1 MFLTKNTLGFAFFI
15 AISIKIF
22 DIFGYIDYIKVIKKQ
37 IIMWAD
43 NETSDD
49 LLGFKV
55 HADLL
60 VDVINDENVLPV
72 TIGVFGDWGSGKSS
86 ILKIVEKQL
95 IGNNKDG
102 FKDGTLVLY
111 FNGWVF
117 EGYDD
122 AKAALLE
129 SIIEK
134 FAKHKT
140 LGSKVKD
147 ETSKLFKSVKW
158 MRLMG
163 LGFKKIAV
171 PAATAYLTGGV
182 SLIPY
187 LLKEFSQLDAT
198 ELSDKLQGDEA
209 ENFLNSII
217 RKNEDD
223 EITMVREFRENFKKM
238 LSKSKIKKLVVI
250 IDDLDRCTPDR
261 LIENLEAIKLFLNVD
276 KTAFVIGADP
286 RIVRH
291 AIELRYKT
299 DGIENSSD
307 VESRNDRIV
316 SDYLEKLIQIPYYL
330 PKLTDNE
337 VETYLSLLFCQ
348 KELGSNFN
356 KVLEAFYS
364 TRENNRYDVFGLGDI
379 DSILKPEEKSKLT
392 SSVSIIA
399 SLAPII
405 TEGLKG
411 NPRQIKR
418 FLNTYSLRDRLVRVA
433 KIYDFK
439 MDVLAK
445 LMVLEYSS
453 QSLFRQIYEW
463 QSTQKGE
470 SKEIMELESLASK
483 NSIDIIKEKYSADW
497 GTEKSVKWLNAEPKL
512 TGIDLRD
519 YYWITRD
526 QLTTS
531 ISGSSLISPHIRSL
545 VKKLIEPVSGSALTR
560 TVSKEIKN
568 KLNDDD
574 YTTLMSLLEKE
585 LTKAPEKTEMHE
597 AFIELLAENC
607 PNVIDAYIRVI
618 KKVDNNKIPF
628 SLAQNF
634 KLIESKNSGVKKLYN
649 LFSKES
655 SIYNNINADN

>member
-1 MFLTKNTLGFAFFI
+1 
-15 AISIKIF
+15 
-22 DIFGYIDYIKVIKKQ
+22 
-37 IIMWAD
+37 MWAD

-55 HADLL
+55 HADLI
-60 VDVINDENVLPV
+60 VDVINDDDVLPV

-86 ILKIVEKQL
+86 ILKIVEKEL
-95 IGNNKDG
+95 IGNAKDG

-147 ETSKLFKSVKW
+147 ETVKLFKSVKW

-163 LGFKKIAV
+163 LGFKKIYVSAV
-171 PAATAYLTGGV
+171 KAYLIGGV

-187 LLKEFSQLDAT
+187 LLSEFSQIEPAELANKLKGDDA
-198 ELSDKLQGDEA
+198 G
-209 ENFLNSII
+209 NFLSSII
-217 RKNEDD
+217 KKNEED
-223 EITMVREFRENFKKM
+223 EITMVREFRDEFKKM
-238 LSKSKIKKLVVI
+238 LDKSEIEKLVVI

-307 VESRNDRIV
+307 VESRNERIV
-316 SDYLEKLIQIPYYL
+316 SDYLEKLIQVPYYL

-348 KELGSNFN
+348 KELGANFE
-356 KVLEAFYS
+356 KVLKAFYL

-379 DSILKPEEKSKLT
+379 GSILEPEEKSKLT
-392 SSVSIIA
+392 NSVSIIA
-399 SLAPII
+399 SLSPII

-433 KIYDFK
+433 KMSDFK

-453 QSLFRQIYEW
+453 QSLFRQIYDW

-470 SKEIMELESLASK
+470 PKEIKELESLASK
-483 NSIDIIKEKYSADW
+483 NSIDFIKEKYSADW
-497 GTEKSVKWLNAEPKL
+497 GTEKIVKWLNAEPKL

-526 QLTTS
+526 QLTSS

-560 TVSKEIKN
+560 TVTNEIKD
-568 KLNDDD
+568 KLNEGD
-574 YTTLMSLLEKE
+574 YETLISLLEKE
-585 LTKAPEKTEMHE
+585 LIKAPEKTEIHE
-597 AFIELLAENC
+597 AFIELMSEKC
-607 PNVIDAYIRVI
+607 PNVIEAYKRAI
-618 KKVDNNKIPF
+618 KNVDNNQIPF

-634 KLIESKNSGVKKLYN
+634 KLIESKNIDVKKLYKV
-649 LFSKES
+649 FDKDSQ
-655 SIYNNINADN
+655 IYNAINNVD

>member
-1 MFLTKNTLGFAFFI
+1 
-15 AISIKIF
+15 
-22 DIFGYIDYIKVIKKQ
+22 
-37 IIMWAD
+37 MWAD

-55 HADLL
+55 HADLI
-60 VDVINDENVLPV
+60 VDVINDSDVLPV

-86 ILKIVEKQL
+86 ILKIVEKEL
-95 IGNNKDG
+95 IGDGEDG

-134 FAKHKT
+134 FAKHKK

-147 ETSKLFKSVKW
+147 ETIKLLKSVKW

-187 LLKEFSQLDAT
+187 LLNEFSQIEPT
-198 ELSDKLQGDEA
+198 ELANKLKGDEA
-209 ENFLNSII
+209 ENFLSSII
-217 RKNEDD
+217 KKNEED
-223 EITMVREFRENFKKM
+223 EITMVREFRDDFKKM
-238 LSKSKIKKLVVI
+238 LDKSKIEKLVVI

-307 VESRNDRIV
+307 VESRNERIV

-348 KELGSNFN
+348 KELGDDFN

-364 TRENNRYDVFGLGDI
+364 ARENNRYDVFGLGDI
-379 DSILKPEEKSKLT
+379 DSILESDKKEKLKN
-392 SSVSIIA
+392 SVSIIA

-433 KIYDFK
+433 KISDFK
-439 MDVLAK
+439 MDILAK

-470 SKEIMELESLASK
+470 PKEIKELESLASK
-483 NSIDIIKEKYSADW
+483 NSIEIIKEKYSADW
-497 GTEKSVKWLNAEPKL
+497 GTEKTVKWLNAEPKL

-545 VKKLIEPVSGSALTR
+545 VKKLIEPVAGTALSR
-560 TVSKEIKN
+560 TVTNEIKD
-568 KLNDDD
+568 KLNEGD
-574 YTTLMSLLEKE
+574 YETLISLLEKE
-585 LTKAPEKTEMHE
+585 LTKAPEKTEIHE
-597 AFIELLAENC
+597 AFIELMSENC
-607 PNVIDAYIRVI
+607 PNVIEAYKRVI
-618 KKVDNNKIPF
+618 KKVDNTKIPF

-634 KLIESKNSGVKKLYN
+634 KLIESKNLDVKKLYKV
-649 LFSKES
+649 FDKDSQ
-655 SIYNNINADN
+655 IYNAINNVD

>member
-1 MFLTKNTLGFAFFI
+1 
-15 AISIKIF
+15 
-22 DIFGYIDYIKVIKKQ
+22 
-37 IIMWAD
+37 MWAD

-55 HADLL
+55 HADLI
-60 VDVINDENVLPV
+60 VDVINDNDVLPV

-86 ILKIVEKQL
+86 ILKIVEKEL
-95 IGNNKDG
+95 IGDDKDG

-134 FAKHKT
+134 FAKHKK
-140 LGSKVKD
+140 LGPKVKD
-147 ETSKLFKSVKW
+147 ETVKLFKSVKW

-163 LGFKKIAV
+163 LGFKKIAI
-171 PAATAYLTGGV
+171 PAASAYLTGGV

-187 LLKEFSQLDAT
+187 LLNEFSQIDPT
-198 ELSDKLQGDEA
+198 ELANKLKGDEA
-209 ENFLNSII
+209 ESFLSSII
-217 RKNEDD
+217 KKDEAD
-223 EITMVREFRENFKKM
+223 EITMVREFRDDFKKM
-238 LSKSKIKKLVVI
+238 LDKSKIEKLVVI

-307 VESRNDRIV
+307 VESRNERIV
-316 SDYLEKLIQIPYYL
+316 SDYLEKLIQVPYYL

-348 KELGSNFN
+348 KELGSDFN
-356 KVLEAFYS
+356 KVLEAFC
-364 TRENNRYDVFGLGDI
+364 TARENNRYDVFGLGDI

-392 SSVSIIA
+392 NSVSIIA

-433 KIYDFK
+433 KIADFK
-439 MDVLAK
+439 MDILAK

-463 QSTQKGE
+463 QSSQKGE
-470 SKEIMELESLASK
+470 SKELKELESLASK
-483 NSIDIIKEKYSADW
+483 NSIEIIKEKYSADW
-497 GTEKSVKWLNAEPKL
+497 GTDKTIKWLNAEPKL
-512 TGIDLRD
+512 TDIDLRD

-531 ISGSSLISPHIRSL
+531 ISGSSLVSPHIRSL
-545 VKKLIEPVSGSALTR
+545 VKKLIEPVAGTALTR
-560 TVSKEIKN
+560 TVANEVKD
-568 KLNDDD
+568 KLSEGD
-574 YTTLMSLLEKE
+574 YETLISLLEKE
-585 LTKAPEKTEMHE
+585 LTKTPEKTEIHE
-597 AFIELLAENC
+597 AFIELMSQKC
-607 PNVIDAYIRVI
+607 PDVIDAYTRVI
-618 KKVDNNKIPF
+618 NKVDNKKIPF

-634 KLIESKNSGVKKLYN
+634 KLIESKNVEVKKLYKVFKKDSQIFN
-649 LFSKES
+649 A
-655 SIYNNINADN
+655 INGDN

>member
-1 MFLTKNTLGFAFFI
+1 
-15 AISIKIF
+15 
-22 DIFGYIDYIKVIKKQ
+22 
-37 IIMWAD
+37 MWAD

-55 HADLL
+55 HADLI
-60 VDVINDENVLPV
+60 VDVINDNDVLPV

-86 ILKIVEKQL
+86 ILKIVEKEL
-95 IGNNKDG
+95 IGDDKDG

-134 FAKHKT
+134 FAKHKK
-140 LGSKVKD
+140 LGPKVKD
-147 ETSKLFKSVKW
+147 ETVKLFKSVKW

-163 LGFKKIAV
+163 LGFKKIAI
-171 PAATAYLTGGV
+171 PAASAYLTGGV

-187 LLKEFSQLDAT
+187 LLNEFSQIDPT
-198 ELSDKLQGDEA
+198 ELANKLKGDEA
-209 ENFLNSII
+209 ESFLSSII
-217 RKNEDD
+217 KKDEAD
-223 EITMVREFRENFKKM
+223 EITMVREFRDDFKKM
-238 LSKSKIKKLVVI
+238 LDKSKIEKLVVI

-261 LIENLEAIKLFLNVD
+261 LIENLEAIKLFLNVG

-307 VESRNDRIV
+307 VESRNERIV
-316 SDYLEKLIQIPYYL
+316 SDYLEKLIQVPYYL

-348 KELGSNFN
+348 KELGSDFN
-356 KVLEAFYS
+356 KVLEAFC
-364 TRENNRYDVFGLGDI
+364 TARENNRYDVFGLGDI
-379 DSILKPEEKSKLT
+379 DSILNPEEKSKLT
-392 SSVSIIA
+392 NSVSIIA

-433 KIYDFK
+433 KIADFK
-439 MDVLAK
+439 MDILAK

-463 QSTQKGE
+463 QSSQKGE
-470 SKEIMELESLASK
+470 SKELKELESLASK
-483 NSIDIIKEKYSADW
+483 NSIEIIKEKYSADW
-497 GTEKSVKWLNAEPKL
+497 GTDKTIKWLNAEPKL
-512 TGIDLRD
+512 TDIDLRD

-531 ISGSSLISPHIRSL
+531 ISGSSLVSPHIRSL
-545 VKKLIEPVSGSALTR
+545 VKKLIEPVAGTALTR
-560 TVSKEIKN
+560 TVANEIKD
-568 KLNDDD
+568 KLSEGD
-574 YTTLMSLLEKE
+574 YETLISLLEKE
-585 LTKAPEKTEMHE
+585 LTKAPEKTEIHE
-597 AFIELLAENC
+597 AFIELMSQKC
-607 PNVIDAYIRVI
+607 PDVIDAYTRVI
-618 KKVDNNKIPF
+618 NKVDNKKIPF

-634 KLIESKNSGVKKLYN
+634 KLIESKNVEVKKLYKVFKKDSQIFN
-649 LFSKES
+649 A
-655 SIYNNINADN
+655 INGDN

>member
-1 MFLTKNTLGFAFFI
+1 
-15 AISIKIF
+15 
-22 DIFGYIDYIKVIKKQ
+22 
-37 IIMWAD
+37 MWAD

-55 HADLL
+55 HADLI
-60 VDVINDENVLPV
+60 VDVINDNDVLPV

-86 ILKIVEKQL
+86 ILKIVEKEL
-95 IGNNKDG
+95 IGDDKDG

-134 FAKHKT
+134 FAKHKK
-140 LGSKVKD
+140 LGPKVKD
-147 ETSKLFKSVKW
+147 ETVKLFKSVKW

-163 LGFKKIAV
+163 LGFKKIAI
-171 PAATAYLTGGV
+171 PAASAYLTGGV

-187 LLKEFSQLDAT
+187 LLNEFSQIDPT
-198 ELSDKLQGDEA
+198 ELANKLKGDEA
-209 ENFLNSII
+209 ESFLSSII
-217 RKNEDD
+217 KKDEAD
-223 EITMVREFRENFKKM
+223 EITMVREFRDDFKKM
-238 LSKSKIKKLVVI
+238 LDKSKIEKLVVI

-307 VESRNDRIV
+307 VESRNERIV
-316 SDYLEKLIQIPYYL
+316 SDYLEKLIQVPYYL

-348 KELGSNFN
+348 KELGSDFN
-356 KVLEAFYS
+356 KVLEAFC
-364 TRENNRYDVFGLGDI
+364 TARENNRYDVFGLGDI
-379 DSILKPEEKSKLT
+379 DSILNPEEKSKLT
-392 SSVSIIA
+392 NSVSIIA

-433 KIYDFK
+433 KIADFK
-439 MDVLAK
+439 MDILAK

-463 QSTQKGE
+463 QSSQKGE
-470 SKEIMELESLASK
+470 SKELKELESLASK
-483 NSIDIIKEKYSADW
+483 NSIEIIKEKYSADW
-497 GTEKSVKWLNAEPKL
+497 GTDKTIKWLNAEPKL
-512 TGIDLRD
+512 TDIDLRD

-531 ISGSSLISPHIRSL
+531 ISGSSLVSPHIRSL
-545 VKKLIEPVSGSALTR
+545 T
-560 TVSKEIKN
+560 
-568 KLNDDD
+568 
-574 YTTLMSLLEKE
+574 
-585 LTKAPEKTEMHE
+585 
-597 AFIELLAENC
+597 
-607 PNVIDAYIRVI
+607 
-618 KKVDNNKIPF
+618 
-628 SLAQNF
+628 
-634 KLIESKNSGVKKLYN
+634 
-649 LFSKES
+649 
-655 SIYNNINADN
+655 

>member
-1 MFLTKNTLGFAFFI
+1 
-15 AISIKIF
+15 
-22 DIFGYIDYIKVIKKQ
+22 
-37 IIMWAD
+37 MWAD

-55 HADLL
+55 HADLI
-60 VDVINDENVLPV
+60 VDVINDDDVLPV

-86 ILKIVEKQL
+86 ILKIVEKEL
-95 IGNNKDG
+95 IGNAKDG

-147 ETSKLFKSVKW
+147 ETVKLFKSVKW

-187 LLKEFSQLDAT
+187 LLSEFSQIEPAELANKLKGDDA
-198 ELSDKLQGDEA
+198 G
-209 ENFLNSII
+209 NFLSSII
-217 RKNEDD
+217 KKNEED
-223 EITMVREFRENFKKM
+223 EITMVREFRDEFKKM
-238 LSKSKIKKLVVI
+238 LDKSEIEKLVVI

-307 VESRNDRIV
+307 VESRNERIV
-316 SDYLEKLIQIPYYL
+316 SDYLEKLIQVPYYL

-348 KELGSNFN
+348 KELGANFE
-356 KVLEAFYS
+356 KVLKAFYL

-379 DSILKPEEKSKLT
+379 GSILEPEEKSKLT
-392 SSVSIIA
+392 NSVSIIA
-399 SLAPII
+399 SLSPII

-433 KIYDFK
+433 KMSDFK

-453 QSLFRQIYEW
+453 QSLFRQIYDW

-470 SKEIMELESLASK
+470 PKEIKELESLASK
-483 NSIDIIKEKYSADW
+483 NSIDFIKEKYSADW
-497 GTEKSVKWLNAEPKL
+497 GTEKIVKWLNAEPKL

-526 QLTTS
+526 QLTSS

-560 TVSKEIKN
+560 TVTNEIKD
-568 KLNDDD
+568 KLNEGD
-574 YTTLMSLLEKE
+574 YETLISLLEKE
-585 LTKAPEKTEMHE
+585 LIKAPEKTEIHE
-597 AFIELLAENC
+597 AFIELMSEKC
-607 PNVIDAYIRVI
+607 PNVIEAYKRAI
-618 KKVDNNKIPF
+618 KNVDNNQIPF

-634 KLIESKNSGVKKLYN
+634 KLIESKNIDVKKLYKV
-649 LFSKES
+649 FDKDSQ
-655 SIYNNINADN
+655 IYNAINNVD

>member
-1 MFLTKNTLGFAFFI
+1 
-15 AISIKIF
+15 
-22 DIFGYIDYIKVIKKQ
+22 
-37 IIMWAD
+37 MWAD

-55 HADLL
+55 HADLI
-60 VDVINDENVLPV
+60 VDVINDNDVLPV

-86 ILKIVEKQL
+86 ILKIVEKEL
-95 IGNNKDG
+95 IGDDKDG

-134 FAKHKT
+134 FAKHKK
-140 LGSKVKD
+140 LGPKVKN
-147 ETSKLFKSVKW
+147 ETVKLFKSVKW

-163 LGFKKIAV
+163 LGFKKIAI
-171 PAATAYLTGGV
+171 PAASAYLTGGV

-187 LLKEFSQLDAT
+187 LLNEFSQIDPT
-198 ELSDKLQGDEA
+198 ELANKLKGDEA
-209 ENFLNSII
+209 ESFLSSII
-217 RKNEDD
+217 KKDEAD
-223 EITMVREFRENFKKM
+223 EITMVREFRDDFKKM
-238 LSKSKIKKLVVI
+238 LDKSKIEKLVVI

-307 VESRNDRIV
+307 VESRNERIV
-316 SDYLEKLIQIPYYL
+316 SDYLEKLIQVPYYL

-348 KELGSNFN
+348 KELGSDFN
-356 KVLEAFYS
+356 KVLEAFC
-364 TRENNRYDVFGLGDI
+364 TARENNRYDVFGLGDI

-392 SSVSIIA
+392 NSVSIIA

-433 KIYDFK
+433 KIADFK
-439 MDVLAK
+439 MDILAK

-463 QSTQKGE
+463 QSSQKGE
-470 SKEIMELESLASK
+470 SKELKELESLASK
-483 NSIDIIKEKYSADW
+483 NSIEIIKEKYSADW
-497 GTEKSVKWLNAEPKL
+497 GTDKTIKWLNAEPKL
-512 TGIDLRD
+512 TDIDLRD

-531 ISGSSLISPHIRSL
+531 ISGSSLVSPHIRSL
-545 VKKLIEPVSGSALTR
+545 VKKLIEPVAGTALTR
-560 TVSKEIKN
+560 TVANEVKD
-568 KLNDDD
+568 KLSEGD
-574 YTTLMSLLEKE
+574 YETLISLLEKE
-585 LTKAPEKTEMHE
+585 LTKAPEKTEIHE
-597 AFIELLAENC
+597 AFIELMSQKC
-607 PNVIDAYIRVI
+607 PDVIDAYTRVI
-618 KKVDNNKIPF
+618 NKVDNKKIPF

-634 KLIESKNSGVKKLYN
+634 KLIESKNVEVKKLYKVFKKDSQIFN
-649 LFSKES
+649 A
-655 SIYNNINADN
+655 INGDN

>member
-1 MFLTKNTLGFAFFI
+1 
-15 AISIKIF
+15 
-22 DIFGYIDYIKVIKKQ
+22 
-37 IIMWAD
+37 MWAD

-55 HADLL
+55 HADLI
-60 VDVINDENVLPV
+60 VDVINDNDVLPV

-86 ILKIVEKQL
+86 ILKIVEKEL
-95 IGNNKDG
+95 IGKDNDELN
-102 FKDGTLVLY
+102 DGTLVLY

-134 FAKHKT
+134 FAKHKK
-140 LGSKVKD
+140 LSSKVKD
-147 ETSKLFKSVKW
+147 ETVKLFKSVKW

-171 PAATAYLTGGV
+171 PTATAYFTGGV

-187 LLKEFSQLDAT
+187 LLNEFSQIDPS
-198 ELSDKLQGDEA
+198 ELSNKLQGNEA
-209 ENFLNSII
+209 EIFLSSII
-217 RKNEDD
+217 KKNEDD
-223 EITMVREFRENFKKM
+223 EITMVREFRDDFKKM
-238 LSKSKIKKLVVI
+238 IDKSKIEKLVVI

-276 KTAFVIGADP
+276 KTAFIIGADP

-307 VESRNDRIV
+307 VESRNERIV
-316 SDYLEKLIQIPYYL
+316 SDYLEKLIQVPYYL

-348 KELGSNFN
+348 KELGSDFK
-356 KVLEAFYS
+356 KVLDAFYS
-364 TRENNRYDVFGLGDI
+364 ARENNRYDVFGLGDI

-392 SSVSIIA
+392 GSVSIIA

-433 KIYDFK
+433 KISDFK

-453 QSLFRQIYEW
+453 NSLFRQIYEW
-463 QSTQKGE
+463 QSSQKGE
-470 SKEIMELESLASK
+470 PKEIIELESLASK
-483 NSIDIIKEKYSADW
+483 SNTEKIKENYSTDW
-497 GTEKSVKWLNAEPKL
+497 SSDKVIRWLNTEPKL
-512 TGIDLRD
+512 SNIDLRD

-531 ISGSSLISPHIRSL
+531 ISGSSLVSPYIRGL
-545 VKKLIEPVSGSALTR
+545 VKKLIEPLSGSALTR
-560 TVSKEIKN
+560 TVTNDVKD
-568 KLNDDD
+568 KLNEGD
-574 YTTLMSLLEKE
+574 YETMISLLEKE
-585 LTKAPEKTEMHE
+585 LTKAPEKTEIHE
-597 AFIELLAENC
+597 AFVELMAENC
-607 PNVIDAYIRVI
+607 PNIIEAYIRVI

-634 KLIESKNSGVKKLYN
+634 KLIETKNSGVKKIYKG
-649 LFSKES
+649 FTKDSK
-655 SIYNNINADN
+655 IYNATNSDN

>member
-1 MFLTKNTLGFAFFI
+1 
-15 AISIKIF
+15 
-22 DIFGYIDYIKVIKKQ
+22 
-37 IIMWAD
+37 MWAD

-55 HADLL
+55 HADLI
-60 VDVINDENVLPV
+60 VDVINDNDVLPV

-86 ILKIVEKQL
+86 ILKIVEKEL
-95 IGNNKDG
+95 IGDDKDG

-134 FAKHKT
+134 FAKHKK
-140 LGSKVKD
+140 LGPKVKD
-147 ETSKLFKSVKW
+147 ETVKLFKSVKW

-163 LGFKKIAV
+163 LGFKKIAI
-171 PAATAYLTGGV
+171 PAASAYLTGGV

-187 LLKEFSQLDAT
+187 LLNEFSQIDPT
-198 ELSDKLQGDEA
+198 ELANKLKGDEA
-209 ENFLNSII
+209 ESFLSSII
-217 RKNEDD
+217 KKDEAD
-223 EITMVREFRENFKKM
+223 EITMVREFRDDFKKM
-238 LSKSKIKKLVVI
+238 LDKSKIEKLVVI

-307 VESRNDRIV
+307 VESRNERIV
-316 SDYLEKLIQIPYYL
+316 SDYLEKLIQVPYYL

-348 KELGSNFN
+348 KELGSDFN
-356 KVLEAFYS
+356 KVLEAFC
-364 TRENNRYDVFGLGDI
+364 TARENNRYDVFGLGDI

-392 SSVSIIA
+392 NSVSIIA

-433 KIYDFK
+433 KIADFK
-439 MDVLAK
+439 MDILAK

-463 QSTQKGE
+463 QSSQKGE
-470 SKEIMELESLASK
+470 SKELKELESLASK
-483 NSIDIIKEKYSADW
+483 NSIEIIKEKYSADW
-497 GTEKSVKWLNAEPKL
+497 GTDKTIKWLNAEPKL
-512 TGIDLRD
+512 TDIDLRD

-531 ISGSSLISPHIRSL
+531 ISGSSLVSPHIRSL
-545 VKKLIEPVSGSALTR
+545 VKKLIEPVAGTALTR
-560 TVSKEIKN
+560 TVANEVKD
-568 KLNDDD
+568 KLSEGD
-574 YTTLMSLLEKE
+574 YETLISLLEKE
-585 LTKAPEKTEMHE
+585 LTKTPEKIEIHE
-597 AFIELLAENC
+597 AFIELMSQKC
-607 PNVIDAYIRVI
+607 PDVIDAYTRVI
-618 KKVDNNKIPF
+618 NKVDNKKIPF

-634 KLIESKNSGVKKLYN
+634 KLIESKNVEVKKLYKVFKKDSQIFN
-649 LFSKES
+649 A
-655 SIYNNINADN
+655 INGDN

>member
-1 MFLTKNTLGFAFFI
+1 
-15 AISIKIF
+15 
-22 DIFGYIDYIKVIKKQ
+22 
-37 IIMWAD
+37 MWAD
-43 NETSDD
+43 NETSED

-55 HADLL
+55 HADL
-60 VDVINDENVLPV
+60 VIDVINDDDVLPV

-86 ILKIVEKQL
+86 ILKIVEKEL
-95 IGNNKDG
+95 VGDSKDG

-134 FAKHKT
+134 FSKHKN
-140 LGSKVKD
+140 LGSKVVD
-147 ETSKLFKSVKW
+147 ETTKLFKSVRW
-158 MRLMG
+158 MRLLG
-163 LGFKKIAV
+163 LSFKKVVV
-171 PAATAYLTGGV
+171 PAASAYLTGGV
-182 SLIPY
+182 SLVPY
-187 LLKEFSQLDAT
+187 LLNEFSQIKP
-198 ELSDKLQGDEA
+198 SDLISKLQGEEA
-209 ENFLNSII
+209 ENFLSSII
-217 RKNEDD
+217 KKNED
-223 EITMVREFRENFKKM
+223 EEVTLVRDFRDDFKKM
-238 LSKSKIKKLVVI
+238 LDKSEIKKLVVI

-299 DGIENSSD
+299 DGIENSPD
-307 VESRNDRIV
+307 LESRNERIV
-316 SDYLEKLIQIPYYL
+316 SDYLEKLIQVPYYL

-348 KELGSNFN
+348 KELGGNFN
-356 KVLEAFYS
+356 KVLKAFYTS
-364 TRENNRYDVFGLGDI
+364 REDNRYSVFGLGDI
-379 DSILKPEEKSKLT
+379 DSILEPDEREKLKN
-392 SSVSIIA
+392 SVSVIA

-433 KIYDFK
+433 KISDFR

-470 SKEIMELESLASK
+470 PKQ
-483 NSIDIIKEKYSADW
+483 IIKLEQLADKDNIDKIKEEFSVDW
-497 GTEKSVKWLNAEPKL
+497 GSDKVLRWLKTEPKL
-512 TGIDLRD
+512 SNLDLRD

-526 QLTTS
+526 QLSTS
-531 ISGSSLISPHIRSL
+531 ISGSSLVSRHIRLL

-560 TVSKEIKN
+560 TVAKEIKD
-568 KLNDDD
+568 KLNDGD
-574 YTTLMSLLEKE
+574 YETLISLLEKE
-585 LTKAPEKTEMHE
+585 LTKVPEKTEIHE
-597 AFIELLAENC
+597 AFIELISEKC
-607 PNVIDAYIRVI
+607 PGVIDAYTRVI
-618 KKVDNNKIPF
+618 KQVDNNKIPF

-634 KLIESKNSGVKKLYN
+634 KLTEQNNADVKKLYKA
-649 LFSKES
+649 FSKES
-655 SIYNNINADN
+655 QIYKAINDDN